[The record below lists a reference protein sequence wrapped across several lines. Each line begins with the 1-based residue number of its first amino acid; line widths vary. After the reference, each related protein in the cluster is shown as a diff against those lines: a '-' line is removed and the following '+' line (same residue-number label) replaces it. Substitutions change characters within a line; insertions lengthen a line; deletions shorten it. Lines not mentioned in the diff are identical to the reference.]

1 MLPPSLGSRA
11 TVARMAP
18 GAERERGFLPA
29 PLGAPATL
37 PNPESLQ
44 RHLGLAARSP
54 RVQVPC
60 GPEMDGRC
68 PLVGLRI
75 PQPLC
80 DEAYLS
86 RLRPEVR
93 VPSALPTVAFS
104 FWPTP
109 TPIRRTRKRR
119 AFSGRLHS
127 ARRTFRSE
135 RAIPWA
141 NRKLARAWRARRNQR
156 VTRSPRRRRARERS
170 ELKRQRG
177 YCLEENNAPE
187 PCERRSPSTKTLEG
201 PGREPL
207 PNPDWSGRKWDQQA
221 AATAHSS
228 SPASWWSGRL
238 GNSSLALPC
247 ACLLWEGFGEKRLK

>member
-11 TVARMAP
+11 TVARAAP
-18 GAERERGFLPA
+18 GAEREPGFLPA

-37 PNPESLQ
+37 PNPGSLQ

-54 RVQVPC
+54 RVQVAAPWWVS
-60 GPEMDGRC
+60 G
-68 PLVGLRI
+68 
-75 PQPLC
+75 
-80 DEAYLS
+80 S
-86 RLRPEVR
+86 
-93 VPSALPTVAFS
+93 PSPSVMK
-104 FWPTP
+104 
-109 TPIRRTRKRR
+109 RTSP
-119 AFSGRLHS
+119 AS
-127 ARRTFRSE
+127 ARRSGSRRLSRPWPSVSGPPPPPSGAHGREEHFPGGSTPLGELFRSE

-177 YCLEENNAPE
+177 HCLGGNNAPE
-187 PCERRSPSTKTLEG
+187 PGERQSPSTKTLEG

-221 AATAHSS
+221 AAAAHSS

-238 GNSSLALPC
+238 GNSSLASPC
-247 ACLLWEGFGEKRLK
+247 ARLLWEGFGEKRLK